1 MMMSLLIFLLPLG
14 LDNLSVSLSLG
25 MRSKTMK
32 SDSDPR
38 LLSLWLN
45 SALLFAATE
54 MLMPLVG
61 LAIGYELSRT
71 LSTALNVVGPLLLI
85 AIGLWEV
92 VGEAR
97 ELIEK
102 RSRRTHPAAAS
113 SAPKHS
119 RTRMTWVPQWMK
131 PFLLALSIS
140 MDELVVG
147 FSLGS
152 VTPLAARA
160 GNASLLLICL
170 CIGIQGCLMTILGLA
185 LGRWLGTSMKVV
197 KQWNEWIAGLLL
209 IGLGAWLLL
218 FNA

>member
-1 MMMSLLIFLLPLG
+1 MMSLLIFLLPLG
-14 LDNLSVSLSLG
+14 LDSLSVSLSLG
-25 MRSKTMK
+25 MKSKTTK
-32 SDSDPR
+32 SDSAPH

-61 LAIGYELSRT
+61 LAIGYELSWA
-71 LSTALNVVGPLLLI
+71 LSEVLSVIGPLLLI
-85 AIGLWEV
+85 GIGLWEV
-92 VGEAR
+92 VEEAR
-97 ELIEK
+97 ELLEK
-102 RSRRTHPAAAS
+102 RNQKMHPATVS
-113 SAPKHS
+113 SPPKPS
-119 RTRMTWVPQWMK
+119 RTRLAWAPQWIR
-131 PFLLALSIS
+131 PLLLALSIS

-152 VTPLAARA
+152 VTPLAAHE
-160 GNASLLLICL
+160 GNVSLLIICL

-185 LGRWLGTSMKVV
+185 LGRWLGTSMKAV

-218 FNA
+218 FNG